1 MIQNQENFKKQSN
14 WHFTIVENRVIENMN
29 LSLQAKVLFMVLA
42 KHANR
47 ETKECSL
54 YMKQIAAEVGKS
66 IRSVQYYMNELI
78 EEKIISRT
86 LRKSKSDPK
95 MNIASIFTIILP
107 EYSPSPENLAPGYES
122 DSAQKKQD
130 INFNYSITD
139 IKFFKNLPE
148 ESYPLVKYFLEKT
161 KRNPKTFNLKEIKGV
176 CELMKIHSV
185 ERIKEII
192 DKAVERFLKLGKS
205 LQQIYFGYIK
215 SILKEQ
221 PPLNKTQQNEA
232 NLLIQQRLQEAERKK
247 SAEELQ
253 DMYKKLQKLKEEGL

>member
-1 MIQNQENFKKQSN
+1 MIQSNENFKKQSN
-14 WHFTIVENRVIENMN
+14 WHFTIIENRVIENMN

-107 EYSPSPENLAPGYES
+107 EYSPSTENLAPGYAN

-185 ERIKEII
+185 
-192 DKAVERFLKLGKS
+192 LKLGKS

-215 SILKEQ
+215 CILKEQ

-232 NLLIQQRLQEAERKK
+232 NLLVQQRLQEAEHKK

-253 DMYKKLQKLKEEGL
+253 TVYEELQKLKEEGL